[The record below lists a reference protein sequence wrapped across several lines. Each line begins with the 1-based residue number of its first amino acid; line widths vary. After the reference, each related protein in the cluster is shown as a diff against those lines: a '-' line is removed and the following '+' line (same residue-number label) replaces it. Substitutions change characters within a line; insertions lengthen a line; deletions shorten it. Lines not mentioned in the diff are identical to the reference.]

1 MKKKKFFKLM
11 KEYSEQNLINA
22 SESLNYSEY
31 DSDVSKKLYDLVL
44 NIIKYKDSMNI
55 SYNSNKINISVP
67 NIKDIKKVNSK
78 VSRSVYNDDYYLDIN
93 IVKDKG
99 FSISYSYKQRSNYND
114 KEMYNLLINIVSER
128 LKEINSENFNDI
140 WNSVVIESGL
150 IRENN
155 LEKLFDE

>member
-1 MKKKKFFKLM
+1 M
-11 KEYSEQNLINA
+11 KEYSEQNHPVKS

-31 DSDVSKKLYDLVL
+31 DSEISKKLYDLVL
-44 NIIKYKDSMNI
+44 NIIKYKDSMNM
-55 SYNSNKINISVP
+55 SYSSDRINISVP
-67 NIKDIKKVNSK
+67 NIKDIKNSKVNS
-78 VSRSVYNDDYYLDIN
+78 RTPYNDDYYLDIN

-140 WNSVVIESGL
+140 WNSVIMESGL